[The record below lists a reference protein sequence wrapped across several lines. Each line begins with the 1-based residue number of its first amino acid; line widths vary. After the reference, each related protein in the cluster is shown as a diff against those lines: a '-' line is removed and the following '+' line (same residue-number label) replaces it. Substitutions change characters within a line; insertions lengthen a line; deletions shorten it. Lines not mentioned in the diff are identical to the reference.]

1 MKGISPGLPNQGA
14 NMEKVLLIDFENIQD
29 INLDQIESSDY
40 RICVFIGES
49 QNKIPLE
56 LVKSAQKLGNRLE
69 WLKING
75 NGRNALDFHIAYY
88 LGSQVE
94 KNRSNEYIILSKDKG
109 FDPLIRYVAKQNVK
123 CKRINSIIEIVSPR
137 KAKDHD
143 QEYRKV
149 IENLRKI
156 DKGKRPRKRN
166 TLKQHVKALLGKT
179 LMDER
184 LNEIIDQLFIEGLVS
199 EENSILTYEL

>member
-1 MKGISPGLPNQGA
+1 
-14 NMEKVLLIDFENIQD
+14 MEKVLLIDFENIQD

-69 WLKING
+69 WLKIDG

-109 FDPLIRYVAKQNVK
+109 FDPLVRYIAKQNVK
-123 CKRINSIIEIVSPR
+123 CNRINSIIEIASPR
-137 KAKDHD
+137 KTKDHD

-156 DKGKRPRKRN
+156 EKGKRPRKRN
-166 TLKQHVKALLGKT
+166 TLKQHVNALLGKT
-179 LMDER
+179 LTEER
-184 LNEIIDQLFIEGLVS
+184 LNEIIDRLFIERLVS

>member
-1 MKGISPGLPNQGA
+1 
-14 NMEKVLLIDFENIQD
+14 
-29 INLDQIESSDY
+29 
-40 RICVFIGES
+40 
-49 QNKIPLE
+49 

-69 WLKING
+69 WLKIDG

-109 FDPLIRYVAKQNVK
+109 FDPLVRYVAKQNVK

-149 IENLRKI
+149 IENLSKI
-156 DKGKRPRKRN
+156 EKGKRPRKRN

-199 EENSILTYEL
+199 EENTILTYEL

>member
-1 MKGISPGLPNQGA
+1 MGKI
-14 NMEKVLLIDFENIQD
+14 LLIDFENIQD
-29 INLDQIESSDY
+29 IDLDQIVSSDY

-56 LVKSAQKLGNRLE
+56 LVKSAQKLGDRLD
-69 WLKING
+69 WLKIDG

-109 FDPLIRYVAKQNVK
+109 FDPLVRYVAKQNVK
-123 CKRINSIIEIVSPR
+123 CNRINSIIEIVSPR
-137 KAKDHD
+137 KTKDHD

-156 DKGKRPRKRN
+156 EKGKRPRKRN
-166 TLKQHVKALLGKT
+166 TLKQHINA
-179 LMDER
+179 
-184 LNEIIDQLFIEGLVS
+184 S
-199 EENSILTYEL
+199 